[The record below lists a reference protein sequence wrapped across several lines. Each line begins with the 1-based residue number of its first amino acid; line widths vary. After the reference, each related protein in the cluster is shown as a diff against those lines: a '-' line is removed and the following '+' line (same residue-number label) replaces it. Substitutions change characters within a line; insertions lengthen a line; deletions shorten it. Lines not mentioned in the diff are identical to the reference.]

1 MSKKTKKLDPT
12 LAETIRKK
20 IVESELSQYRIS
32 KESGVSA
39 GVINRFVSG
48 ERSISLDNADKLC
61 KVLGLHLTNKDD
73 TKDE

>member
-20 IVESELSQYRIS
+20 IVESELSQYRIA

-61 KVLGLHLTNKDD
+61 KVLGLHLTNKDN